1 MPTVGATKQLAG
13 PVKPGKLKVVKLF
26 NRTLFSL
33 RLALPLWLLAGL
45 AAVSGCGRD
54 DVKVYQVVKESPPA
68 DSQPASTP
76 AAEPAPTTPPGLDAS
91 APPAAANA
99 LPQFQFS
106 LPPGWAE
113 VPASQMRVASF
124 SVTNTAGPAA
134 DVGIIP
140 LPAGE
145 NELAL
150 VNMWRSQLQLPPA
163 DHAESVDIAV
173 GNDPA
178 KLYEF
183 VSTTPVLDGKYL
195 QRNLVAMQTHGTL
208 SWFFKI
214 TGEDAFVASQKEV
227 FLQFLKSFTFNDSA
241 PAADAAASAMPT
253 LPPMTTWTVP
263 AGWQSVP
270 PSQFLLAQYT
280 IQSNG
285 AQAEVNVSQLAGEGG
300 GLLANVDRWQRQLG
314 LPPVTQEEDL
324 SRIVSSLSVPG
335 AQAQVV
341 DLNGTSTKTGQPA
354 RLIGV
359 VLPMN
364 GQTWFYKLMG
374 DPGVVAAQKDT
385 FVKFIQSAHY
395 PDAR

>member
-1 MPTVGATKQLAG
+1 MN
-13 PVKPGKLKVVKLF
+13 LF
-26 NRTLFSL
+26 YRTSFSS
-33 RLALPLWLLAGL
+33 RLALPLVLV
-45 AAVSGCGRD
+45 AALVVVAGCGRD

-68 DSQPASTP
+68 DNQSASAP
-76 AAEPAPTTPPGLDAS
+76 AAEPTQSAPSGMDAS
-91 APPAAANA
+91 VAPAPANA

-106 LPPGWAE
+106 LPPGWVE

-124 SVTNTAGPAA
+124 SVTNAAGPAA

-163 DHAESVDIAV
+163 DHAESVDITV
-173 GNDPA
+173 GSDPA

-183 VSTTPVLDGKYL
+183 VSTAPVLEGKYV
-195 QRNLVAMQTHGTL
+195 QRNLVAMQTHGTM
-208 SWFFKI
+208 SWFFKL
-214 TGEDAFVASQKEV
+214 TGENTFVASQKAV

-241 PAADAAASAMPT
+241 PAMDAPASAMSAMPAAAAT
-253 LPPMTTWTVP
+253 PEAAGSIWTVP
-263 AGWQSVP
+263 ACWQSVP
-270 PSQFLLAQYT
+270 PSQFLLAQYM
-280 IQSNG
+280 IQTNG
-285 AQAEVNVSQLAGEGG
+285 AQAEVNISQMAGEGG
-300 GLLANVDRWQRQLG
+300 GLLANVNRWRRQLG
-314 LPPVTQEEDL
+314 LSEVTQEEDL
-324 SRIVSSLSVPG
+324 STMVSGLTVPG
-335 AQAQVV
+335 AQAEMV
-341 DLNGTSTKTGQPA
+341 DFNGTSSKTGQPA

-374 DPGVVAAQKDT
+374 DPGLVAAQKDI
-385 FVKFIQSAHY
+385 FVTFIQSAHY

>member
-1 MPTVGATKQLAG
+1 M
-13 PVKPGKLKVVKLF
+13 KLF
-26 NRTLFSL
+26 YSTAFSF
-33 RLALPLWLLAGL
+33 RLALPLALVAGL
-45 AAVSGCGRD
+45 AAVTGCGRD
-54 DVKVYQVVKESPPA
+54 DVKVYQVVKESPPG
-68 DSQPASTP
+68 DSSTAAAP
-76 AAEPAPTTPPGLDAS
+76 AAAPVPAAPSGMDASLPTPP
-91 APPAAANA
+91 ANA

-150 VNMWRSQLQLPPA
+150 VNMWRSQLQLPPT
-163 DHAESVDIAV
+163 DHADSVDITV
-173 GNDPA
+173 GSDPA

-183 VSTTPVLDGKYL
+183 VSTGPVLDGKYV
-195 QRNLVAMQTHGTL
+195 QRNLVAMQTHGTM

-214 TGEDAFVASQKEV
+214 TGEDAFVASQKDV

-241 PAADAAASAMPT
+241 PAPDATASAMSALPSAPAAPDAAATDAAASI
-253 LPPMTTWTVP
+253 WTVP

-270 PSQFLLAQYT
+270 PSQFLLAQYS

-285 AQAEVNVSQLAGEGG
+285 AQADVNISQMAGEGG
-300 GLLANVDRWQRQLG
+300 GLLANVNRWRRQLG
-314 LPPVTQEEDL
+314 LPLVDQEADL
-324 SRIVSSLSVPG
+324 STLVAPLTVPG
-335 AQAQVV
+335 AQAQMV
-341 DLNGTSTKTGQPA
+341 DFNGTSTKTGQSA

-374 DPGVVAAQKDT
+374 DPGLVAAQKDA